1 MKTRNLSFINI
12 AVLAA
17 LVLAA
22 VSVWSVSRHSTLTFS
37 STEELVVYPEAAE
50 TLVNTAPITLP
61 PAPIIAPKVLF
72 TVLPQYPA
80 GEIKSGHEGTV
91 LLKVSV
97 SDAGRVNKIDV
108 KSSSGFEKLDGS
120 AVSAVSCWKFSA
132 ASRGTQK
139 IASFFEVPVRFDLN

>member
-37 STEELVVYPEAAE
+37 STEEFVVYPEAAE
-50 TLVNTAPITLP
+50 TLVNSAPITLP

-80 GEIKSGHEGTV
+80 IAIKNGLEGVV
-91 LLKVSV
+91 LLKVLV
-97 SDAGRVNKIDV
+97 SDVGQVDKVEVIT
-108 KSSSGFEKLDGS
+108 SSGFEPFDRS
-120 AVSAVSCWKFSA
+120 AVAAVSFWKFSA

-139 IASFFEVPVRFDLN
+139 IASFFEVPVRFEIN